1 MSEFSLQ
8 PVQIGPLRVEWP
20 VFLAPMAG
28 YTDGAYRSLC
38 LEQGCGAVVTEMVSA
53 QGLAR
58 HHERT
63 GHYLD
68 TWGAEHP
75 LGAQIYGSEPGAM
88 AAAAAQ
94 IAALGRFDFLDV
106 NAGCPM
112 PKIRNRGDGAGLMR
126 DPAKLAEIVRQVK
139 AAVADALPVTVKT
152 RIGWCADTINVMET
166 TAGAEAA
173 GADAVFLHGRV
184 AAVRHSGPSDWNLI
198 AEVKRARRVPVIGNG
213 GAKTAADVFRL
224 VAETGVDGVMVGRA
238 ALGNP
243 WLFRDVRD
251 LAAGRA
257 PRLPDAEDI
266 RATIREHLR
275 RELEL
280 MSRRGKRELKL
291 GAELT
296 ACLVL
301 RPHLVR
307 YLRGFRGFGALA
319 RTLEER
325 QDAATLLRR
334 VDEVLASGRKSAE
347 RAAAEEAESVLQ
359 DPENPLD

>member
-88 AAAAAQ
+88 AAAAAR
-94 IAALGRFDFLDV
+94 IAVLKKFDFLDV

-257 PRLPDAEDI
+257 PRLPDAEEI
-266 RATIREHLR
+266 RAAIREHLR

>member
-1 MSEFSLQ
+1 MSEFCLQ

-68 TWGAEHP
+68 TWGEEHP
-75 LGAQIYGSEPGAM
+75 IGAQIYGSDPGAM

-94 IAALGRFDFLDV
+94 IAALKKFDFIDV

-126 DPAKLAEIVRQVK
+126 DPAKMAEIARQVS
-139 AAVADALPVTVKT
+139 AAVAGALPVTVKT
-152 RIGWCADTINVMET
+152 RIGWCADTINVLET
-166 TAGAEAA
+166 TAGVEAA
-173 GADAVFLHGRV
+173 GAQAIFLHGRV
-184 AAVRHSGPSDWNLI
+184 AAVRHSGPADWNLI
-198 AEVKRARRVPVIGNG
+198 AAVKRARKVPVIGNG
-213 GAKTAADVFRL
+213 GVKAPADVFRM

-238 ALGNP
+238 ALGDP
-243 WLFRDVRD
+243 WWFRDLRD
-251 LAAGRA
+251 LAAGRE
-257 PRLPDAEDI
+257 PRLPTVDEV

-275 RELEL
+275 REIDL
-280 MSRRGKRELKL
+280 MGRRRGKELKL

-296 ACLVL
+296 ACLVM

-325 QDAATLLRR
+325 VDAATLLGR
-334 VDEVLASGRKSAE
+334 VDEVLASGRKCE
-347 RAAAEEAESVLQ
+347 RGGAPESEAA
-359 DPENPLD
+359 D

>member
-1 MSEFSLQ
+1 MPEFSLQ
-8 PVQIGPLRVEWP
+8 PVQIGTLYLEWP

-28 YTDGAYRSLC
+28 YTDGAFRSLC

-53 QGLAR
+53 QGLIR
-58 HHERT
+58 HHART

-68 TWGAEHP
+68 AWGDERP
-75 LGAQIYGSEPGAM
+75 LGVQIYGSDPGAM

-94 IAALGRFDFLDV
+94 IAELKRFGFLDV

-139 AAVADALPVTVKT
+139 AAVGGALPVTLKT
-152 RIGWCADTINVMET
+152 RIGWCAGTVNVLET
-166 TAGAEAA
+166 TAGVEAA
-173 GADAVFLHGRV
+173 GAEAIFLHGRV
-184 AAVRHSGPSDWNLI
+184 AAVRHAGPSDWNLI
-198 AEVKRARRVPVIGNG
+198 AEVKRARRIPVIGNG
-213 GAKTAADVFRL
+213 GIKAPADVFRM
-224 VAETGVDGVMVGRA
+224 VRETGVDGVMVGRV

-243 WLFRDVRD
+243 WWFRDVRD
-251 LAAGRA
+251 LAAGRE
-257 PRLPDAEDI
+257 PRQPTTDEV
-266 RATIREHLR
+266 RAAIYEHLR
-275 RELEL
+275 REMDL
-280 MSRRGKRELKL
+280 MAQRGRKEMKR

-307 YLRGFRGFGALA
+307 YLRGFRGFGDLA

-334 VDEVLASGRKSAE
+334 VDEVLASGRK
-347 RAAAEEAESVLQ
+347 RAEENPESRIQ
-359 DPENPLD
+359 DLE

>member
-1 MSEFSLQ
+1 MSEFRLQ

-38 LEQGCGAVVTEMVSA
+38 LEHGCGAVVTEMVSA
-53 QGLAR
+53 HGMSIG
-58 HHERT
+58 HVRT
-63 GHYLD
+63 GHFLD

-75 LGAQIYGSEPGAM
+75 LGAQIYGSDPARM
-88 AAAAAQ
+88 AAAAAKV
-94 IAALGRFDFLDV
+94 AETGTFDFLDI

-112 PKIRNRGDGAGLMR
+112 PKIQNRGDGAGLMR
-126 DPAKLAEIVRQVK
+126 DPAKLAEIVRQVV
-139 AAVADALPVTVKT
+139 AAAGALPVTVKT
-152 RIGWCADTINVMET
+152 RIGWCADTINVLET

-173 GADAVFLHGRV
+173 GARAIFLHGRV
-184 AAVRHSGPSDWNLI
+184 AAVHHSGPADWNLI
-198 AEVKRARRVPVIGNG
+198 AEVKRARKIPVIGNG
-213 GAKTAADVFRL
+213 GVKAAADVFRMA
-224 VAETGVDGVMVGRA
+224 AETGVDGVMLGRV

-243 WLFRDVRD
+243 WLFREIRD
-251 LAAGRA
+251 LAAGRE
-257 PRLPDAEDI
+257 PRGPTVDEV

-275 RELEL
+275 REIDL
-280 MSRRGKRELKL
+280 MGRRRGKELKL

-325 QDAATLLRR
+325 VDAATLLGR
-334 VDEVLASGRKSAE
+334 VDEVLASGRKCERGGAE
-347 RAAAEEAESVLQ
+347 TAAAG
-359 DPENPLD
+359 

>member
-8 PVQIGPLRVEWP
+8 PLQIGPLRIEWP

-28 YTDGAYRSLC
+28 YTDGAFRSLC
-38 LEQGCGAVVTEMVSA
+38 LEQGCGAVVTEMASA
-53 QGLAR
+53 QGLVR

-75 LGAQIYGSEPGAM
+75 IGAQIYGSDPGAM
-88 AAAAAQ
+88 AAAAAKV
-94 IAALGRFDFLDV
+94 AETKKFDFLDI

-126 DPAKLAEIVRQVK
+126 DPAKMAEITKQVK
-139 AAVADALPVTVKT
+139 AAVAGRLPVTVKT
-152 RIGWCADTINVMET
+152 RIGWCADTINAMET
-166 TAGAEAA
+166 TAGVEEA

-184 AAVRHSGPSDWNLI
+184 ASVRHSGPSDWNLI
-198 AEVKRARRVPVIGNG
+198 AEVKRARRIPVVGNG
-213 GAKTAADVFRL
+213 GVKTAEDVFRM
-224 VAETGVDGVMVGRA
+224 VRETGVDGAMVGRT

-243 WLFRDVRD
+243 WLFREIRD
-251 LAAGRA
+251 WAAGRV
-257 PRLPDAEDI
+257 PRLPDVDEL

-275 RELEL
+275 REMEL
-280 MSRRGKRELKL
+280 MARRGKKELKL

-325 QDAATLLRR
+325 QDASTLLRR
-334 VDEVLASGRKSAE
+334 VDDVLASGRKSE
-347 RAAAEEAESVLQ
+347 PGGEILNIQ
-359 DPENPLD
+359 

>member
-1 MSEFSLQ
+1 MSEFQLQ

-38 LEQGCGAVVTEMVSA
+38 LEHGCGVAVTEMVSA
-53 QGLAR
+53 QGLVR
-58 HHERT
+58 DHERT

-88 AAAAAQ
+88 AAAAAK
-94 IAALGRFDFLDV
+94 IAALGKFDFIDV

-126 DPAKLAEIVRQVK
+126 DPAKLAEIVRQVV
-139 AAVADALPVTVKT
+139 AAVGTALPVTVKT
-152 RIGWCADTINVMET
+152 RIGWCADTINVLET
-166 TAGAEAA
+166 TAGVEAA
-173 GADAVFLHGRV
+173 GAQAIFLHGRV
-184 AAVRHSGPSDWNLI
+184 AAVRHSGPADWNLI
-198 AEVKRARRVPVIGNG
+198 AETKRARKVPVIGNG
-213 GAKTAADVFRL
+213 GVKTAADVFRM
-224 VAETGVDGVMVGRA
+224 VHETGVDGVMLGRV

-243 WLFRDVRD
+243 WLFRDLRD

-257 PRLPDAEDI
+257 PRAPTVAEV
-266 RATIREHLR
+266 RETIHEHLR
-275 RELEL
+275 REIDL
-280 MSRRGKRELKL
+280 MARRRGKELKL

-325 QDAATLLRR
+325 VDAATLLGR
-334 VDEVLASGRKSAE
+334 VDEVLASGRKCERSAE
-347 RAAAEEAESVLQ
+347 PGAGAP
-359 DPENPLD
+359 D

>member
-1 MSEFSLQ
+1 MSGFQLQ
-8 PVQIGPLRVEWP
+8 PLQIGPLRLEWP

-28 YTDGAYRSLC
+28 FTDGAFRSLC
-38 LEQGCGAVVTEMVSA
+38 LEQGCGCVVTEMVSA
-53 QGLAR
+53 QGLVR

-68 TWGAEHP
+68 TWGAERP
-75 LGAQIYGSEPGAM
+75 IGAQIYGSDPPAM
-88 AAAAAQ
+88 AAAAAR
-94 IAALGRFDFLDV
+94 IAAMKQFDFIDI

-126 DPAKLAEIVRQVK
+126 DPAKMAEIVRQVQ
-139 AAVADALPVTVKT
+139 AAVAGALPVTVKT
-152 RIGWCADTINVMET
+152 RIGWDADSVNVLET
-166 TAGAEAA
+166 TAGVEAA
-173 GADAVFLHGRV
+173 GAQAIFLHGRV
-184 AAVRHSGPSDWNLI
+184 ASVRHSGPSDWSLI
-198 AEVKRARRVPVIGNG
+198 AAVKRVRKVPVIGNG
-213 GAKTAADVFRL
+213 GVKTAADVYRM
-224 VAETGVDGVMVGRA
+224 VQETGVDGVMIGRV

-243 WLFRDVRD
+243 WLFRDIRD

-257 PRLPDAEDI
+257 PRLPPVEEL
-266 RATIREHLR
+266 RETIRQHLQ
-275 RELEL
+275 REMEL
-280 MSRRGKRELKL
+280 MVRRGRRELKL

-325 QDAATLLRR
+325 VDAATLLGR
-334 VDEVLASGRKSAE
+334 VDEVLATGRRCEPAGE
-347 RAAAEEAESVLQ
+347 L
-359 DPENPLD
+359 PETD